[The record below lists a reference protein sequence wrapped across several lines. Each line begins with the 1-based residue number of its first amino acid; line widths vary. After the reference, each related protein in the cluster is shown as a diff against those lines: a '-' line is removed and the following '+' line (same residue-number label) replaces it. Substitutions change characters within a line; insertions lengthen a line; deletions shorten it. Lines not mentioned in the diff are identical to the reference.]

1 MVRRRQKSSGTRPND
16 FCPTFAELCAR
27 GEETYSLSVNIR
39 PGRPTGTLETAGL
52 LASIP
57 RADWSMPLEA
67 KGTGCSEGR
76 YLEVARVVAR
86 RVEVTHGTVGR
97 ATFAAAATGRWKYLW
112 PVPRWA

>member
-1 MVRRRQKSSGTRPND
+1 
-16 FCPTFAELCAR
+16 
-27 GEETYSLSVNIR
+27 
-39 PGRPTGTLETAGL
+39 
-52 LASIP
+52 
-57 RADWSMPLEA
+57 MPLEA

-97 ATFAAAATGRWKYLW
+97 ATFAAAATGRWKYSW